1 MCKIVLER
9 THDHMLLTICDTA
22 VFDLY
27 LKAPESSLNH
37 EELHRNAMKVVCNAD
52 VTRHFQIGKDVS
64 LPQTIVPESI
74 SGHGGN
80 EGSKKLAKVMST
92 GTLELQEEKV
102 HSREQR
108 PFLCFYAGQMHGPVR
123 PVLLKHWKDTD
134 PLMKIYEVLPA
145 SIATNLSYAQH
156 MRLSKFCICPKGFEV
171 NSPRIVESI
180 LNGCIPVI
188 IADNFV
194 LPFAD
199 VLDWNKFSITVAEKR
214 IPDLKDILMGVPDK
228 TYHAMQRRLKYVRRH
243 FVWSQSPPL
252 LVKKYDVFHM
262 ILHSIWTQWQ
272 INIVPTLKTARPVSQ
287 TS

>member
-1 MCKIVLER
+1 
-9 THDHMLLTICDTA
+9 MLLTICDTA

-64 LPQTIVPESI
+64 LPQTIGPESI

-145 SIATNLSYAQH
+145 SIATNISYAQH

-199 VLDWNKFSITVAEKR
+199 VLDWNKFSITVAEKS

-272 INIVPTLKTARPVSQ
+272 INIVPSLNTARPVSQ